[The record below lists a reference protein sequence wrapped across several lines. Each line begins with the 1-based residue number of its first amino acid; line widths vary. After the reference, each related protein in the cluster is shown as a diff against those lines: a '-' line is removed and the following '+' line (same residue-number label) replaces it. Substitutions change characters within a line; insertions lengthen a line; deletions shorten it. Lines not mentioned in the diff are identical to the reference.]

1 MSNIE
6 QKWFLGFKN
15 FLENFGHLSQFCEI
29 LMNFANFG
37 PYRLQ
42 NFGKSLVTLVTSYWD
57 QIWKI
62 LIFEFYQNRKVM
74 INHRGGILILCQI
87 FDFCENRKF
96 EILNPSS
103 NPNFGSL
110 TLNPNSRF

>member
-1 MSNIE
+1 MVKIFQNWS
-6 QKWFLGFKN
+6 QYGVTTVTN
-15 FLENFGHLSQFCEI
+15 FF
-29 LMNFANFG
+29 
-37 PYRLQ
+37 Q
-42 NFGKSLVTLVTSYWD
+42 NF
-57 QIWKI
+57 
-62 LIFEFYQNRKVM
+62 EVM
-74 INHRGGILILCQI
+74 INHRGEILILCQI

>member
-1 MSNIE
+1 M
-6 QKWFLGFKN
+6 QRWFKK
-15 FLENFGHLSQFCEI
+15 I
-29 LMNFANFG
+29 KFANPNIYINYINIRVCKF
-37 PYRLQ
+37 
-42 NFGKSLVTLVTSYWD
+42 
-57 QIWKI
+57 
-62 LIFEFYQNRKVM
+62 LIFVK
-74 INHRGGILILCQI
+74 I